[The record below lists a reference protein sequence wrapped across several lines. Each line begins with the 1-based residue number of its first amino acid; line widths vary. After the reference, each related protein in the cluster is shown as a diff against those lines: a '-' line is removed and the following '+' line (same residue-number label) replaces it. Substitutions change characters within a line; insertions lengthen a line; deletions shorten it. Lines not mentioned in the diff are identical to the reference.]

1 MFLKV
6 LAKTNDTGLFHVP
19 DLVREMDVRLSFA
32 AQVKAFFISK
42 RLSKL
47 GGDLVVFSF
56 GQTQ

>member
-6 LAKTNDTGLFHVP
+6 LAMTNETGLFHVP
-19 DLVREMDVRLSFA
+19 DLVREMDFRLSLA
-32 AQVKAFFISK
+32 SQVKSFFISK